1 MRTISGKAQ
10 LAGVIGWPVSH
21 SRSPRLHNFW
31 LERHGIDGVYVPL
44 PVHPDHLP
52 EVLKALPRMGFRG
65 VNLTLPHKEAA
76 LKLVDQADPMAMRI
90 GAVNTILFTPD
101 GRSIGSCTDGLGF
114 LENLRQNVPGFS
126 SAHGPAVILGA
137 GGAAA
142 GIAFALEDDG
152 CPDIRICNRT
162 PDKAQAL
169 AARLGPCARA
179 VSWDGRE
186 AALDGAGLLVNTTS
200 LGMTGQPALT
210 IGLDRLPQNAI
221 VTDAVYAPL
230 ETALLANARARGHRA
245 VDGLGMLLH
254 QAVPGFAA
262 WFGLAPG
269 VTPEL
274 RAFVLSDN

>member
-1 MRTISGKAQ
+1 MRTISGKAV

-21 SRSPRLHNFW
+21 SRSPRLHNYW
-31 LERHGIDGVYVPL
+31 LDRHGIDGVYVPL

-52 EVLKALPRMGFRG
+52 EVLKTLPRMGFRG

-76 LKLVDQADPMAMRI
+76 LKLVDQADRMALRI
-90 GAVNTILFTPD
+90 GAVNTIVFTPD

-114 LENLRQNVPGFS
+114 LENLRQNAPAFS
-126 SAHGPAVILGA
+126 ASQGPAVVLGA

-152 CPDIRICNRT
+152 CRDIRICNRT
-162 PDKAQAL
+162 QDKAQAL

-179 VSWDGRE
+179 ISWDERE
-186 AALDGAGLLVNTTS
+186 AALDGADLLVNTTS
-200 LGMTGQPALT
+200 LGMTGQPVLA
-210 IGLDRLPQNAI
+210 IGLDRLPQNA
-221 VTDAVYAPL
+221 VVADAVYAPL
-230 ETALLANARARGHRA
+230 ETSLLANARRRGNKV

-262 WFGLAPG
+262 WFGSTPD

-274 RAFVLSDN
+274 RNFVLSDN